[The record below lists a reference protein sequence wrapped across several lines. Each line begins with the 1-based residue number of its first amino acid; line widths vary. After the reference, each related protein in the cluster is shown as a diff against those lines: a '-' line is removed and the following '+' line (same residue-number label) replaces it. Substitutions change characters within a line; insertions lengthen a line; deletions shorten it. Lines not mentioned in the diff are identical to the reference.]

1 MRESMTSFNEARFK
15 AECAVIDSVVRAD
28 GRSFE
33 VLPGGVIVQRAK
45 DAGGDELAGWRP
57 DAGNW
62 VRWDWQAFTL
72 DGVPLTK
79 GQDEFELER
88 GAVPRAFHEAARRL
102 GHGEEADVWSPS
114 LSAFGVRGVPGEVP
128 PFSPVKIH
136 VTQTRSG
143 QDTAWLS
150 EVQRGAWPESDWLV
164 THLLGAEAESLMP
177 GVMVHVHRDAT
188 QAAKHGD
195 LVRLRIQ
202 TSVLDGGMSR
212 ETQLEWVV
220 GTQDQLVMAL
230 ERALLAY
237 PRAEQMTVW
246 STSTQAFGEEGS
258 LAAGIPGKTPIRFD
272 VEVIRG

>member
-15 AECAVIDSVVRAD
+15 AECAVIDSVVRAE

-33 VLPGGVIVQRAK
+33 VLPGGVIVQRATSEM
-45 DAGGDELAGWRP
+45 DDEQEGWRP
-57 DAGNW
+57 GAGNW
-62 VRWDWQAFTL
+62 VRWEWQAFTL
-72 DGVPLTK
+72 DGVSLTN

-88 GAVPRAFHEAARRL
+88 GAVPRAFHEAAQRL

-136 VTQTRSG
+136 VTQTRSR

-150 EVQRGAWPESDWLV
+150 EVQRGAWPEADWLD
-164 THLLGAEAESLMP
+164 THLLGVEAEWLMP

-188 QAAKHGD
+188 QATKKGD
-195 LVRLRIQ
+195 LVQLRIQ
-202 TSVLDGGMSR
+202 TSVLDGRLSR

-237 PRAEQMTVW
+237 PQAEHLTVW
-246 STSTQAFGEEGS
+246 STSTHAFGEEGS
-258 LAAGIPGKTPIRFD
+258 MAAGIPGKTPIRFD
-272 VEVIRG
+272 VEVIGG